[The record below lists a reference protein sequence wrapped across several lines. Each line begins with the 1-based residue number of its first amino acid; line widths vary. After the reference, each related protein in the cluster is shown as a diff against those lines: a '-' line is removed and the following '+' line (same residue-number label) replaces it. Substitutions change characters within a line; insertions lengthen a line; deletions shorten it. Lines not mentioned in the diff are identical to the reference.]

1 MKRVFY
7 LTAVLGVWLCNTTVY
22 AQQVP
27 DSLLSTATLQNCV
40 QYALVHQP
48 VVKQSL
54 LDEQIT
60 EYSIKSKLADWYP
73 QIGLDYN
80 LQHYLKLPTTYFN
93 GTAIK
98 SGVANSSTAA
108 FSLNQNI
115 FNRDLLLAGRTARD
129 VRTQAKQNTQ
139 SNQIDVIS
147 NVSKAFYD
155 MLLTQKQLD
164 VLNEDL
170 VRLERSLKD
179 AYNQYQGGIVDKADY
194 KRATI
199 ALNNTK
205 AQKKSAEEALIAKN
219 AYLKQLMGYPV
230 NGQLSLVYDTM
241 KMTQEVALDTNVTVT
256 YEARIEYQLLQTQR
270 SLLDAEVKYNKWSF
284 IPTVSAFGTYNFAY
298 LSSEFNKLYSNDY
311 PNSLVGLTLSF
322 PIFQGSKRIYNIKQ
336 AELQLKRSDLDVQ
349 ALRNQ
354 INTEYTQA
362 MSAYK
367 SNLNE
372 YLMLKENMD
381 IAKEVYDLIELQYR
395 EGIKAYLEVIT
406 AQTDLRSAQ
415 LNYYNAMYTVLSSK
429 IDLERSLG
437 TLTTNN

>member
-7 LTAVLGVWLCNTTVY
+7 LTAVLSVWLCRSTVF

-27 DSLLSTATLQNCV
+27 DSLLSSATLQNCI

-48 VVKQSL
+48 VVKQSR

-60 EYSIKSKLADWYP
+60 EYTIKSKLADWYP
-73 QIGLDYN
+73 QIGLDFN
-80 LQHYLKLPTTYFN
+80 LQHYLKLPTSYFN
-93 GTAIK
+93 GAAINT
-98 SGVANSSTAA
+98 GVANSSTAA

-115 FNRDLLLAGRTARD
+115 FNRDLLLAGKTARD

-139 SNQIDVIS
+139 SNQIDVVT
-147 NVSKAFYD
+147 NVSKAYYD

-164 VLNEDL
+164 VLNEDI

-179 AYNQYQGGIVDKADY
+179 AYNSYQGGIVDKTDY

-199 ALNNTK
+199 SLNNTK
-205 AQKKSAEEALIAKN
+205 AQKKTGEETLVAKN
-219 AYLKQLMGYPV
+219 AYLKQLMGYPPT
-230 NGQLSLVYDTM
+230 GQLNLVYDTM
-241 KMTQEVALDTNVTVT
+241 QMTQEVRLDTNVSVA
-256 YEARIEYQLLQTQR
+256 YETRIEYQLLQTQR
-270 SLLDAEVKYNKWSF
+270 SLLAAELRYNKWSF
-284 IPTVSAFGTYNFAY
+284 IPTVSAFGNYNFAY
-298 LSSEFNKLYSNDY
+298 LHPEFSKLYSHDY
-311 PNSLVGLTLSF
+311 PNSLIGLTVSV
-322 PIFQGSKRIYNIKQ
+322 PIFQGSKRIYGIKQ
-336 AELQLKRSDLDVQ
+336 AELQLKRNEWDVES
-349 ALRNQ
+349 LRNI

-372 YLMLKENMD
+372 YLVLKENMEL
-381 IAKEVYDLIELQYR
+381 AKEVYDLIELQYR

-429 IDLERSLG
+429 IDLERALG
-437 TLTTNN
+437 TITTN